1 MFYEKMVFLEILLN
15 SQGNTCARVSFSIKS
30 IEAVLQRCSV
40 EKAFLEILQNSLEN
54 TCVRVSILIKLQAQ
68 ACNFIKKE
76 TLAQVFSCE
85 FCENSKNTSERLLL
99 CFMMFSNRELL
110 PQCFKNIC
118 CCKINSGKHC
128 PLSKY
133 FIKFPRTPS
142 GTAKAIA
149 TFKETSNC
157 KIPQAVGAIWAPGT
171 DFL

>member
-76 TLAQVFSCE
+76 TLAQVFYCE
-85 FCENSKNTSERLLL
+85 FCEI
-99 CFMMFSNRELL
+99 
-110 PQCFKNIC
+110 FKNI
-118 CCKINSGKHC
+118 
-128 PLSKY
+128 Y
-133 FIKFPRTPS
+133 
-142 GTAKAIA
+142 
-149 TFKETSNC
+149 FKELLNTEAVSKIDTICNISLRLFPGFEKLLSIYVIILCTSA
-157 KIPQAVGAIWAPGT
+157 QMS
-171 DFL
+171 L